1 MSLWRIYYH
10 LVWATGD
17 RTPLIT
23 DRIGPEL
30 YRYIQAKAKSLE
42 CPVHGIGGI
51 EDHIHLLVSIPP
63 KLAIAQFVKRIKG
76 ASSRHINQTFPD
88 QTFAWQGEYG
98 VFSLGGKQL
107 EGAIAYVE
115 NQKQHHANRTLIRA
129 LEPEFFNHPRKPS

>member
-1 MSLWRIYYH
+1 MSIWRIYYH
-10 LVWATGD
+10 LVWATND

-23 DRIGPEL
+23 DRICPEL
-30 YRYIQAKAKSLE
+30 YRYIRAKAESLD

-51 EDHIHLLVSIPP
+51 EDHIHLIVSIPP

-76 ASSRHINQTFPD
+76 SSSHYLNQTFLN
-88 QTFAWQGEYG
+88 QTFAWQREYG

-107 EGAIAYVE
+107 PDAIAYVE

-129 LEPEFFNHPRKPS
+129 LEPEFFNIDRKSP